1 MNPVEPADQAPAGV
15 DLVALRRFI
24 DTADPPGTA
33 GSLTGELI
41 SGGKSNL
48 TYRISDGVRTWI
60 LRRPPLGLV
69 LATAHDMN
77 RECRILRALADSAV
91 PVPTVVAQQPTADV
105 LDAPFYL
112 MREVDGLVYRSRD
125 QAAGLSPRDAAR
137 LGEALVDTLAALHDM
152 DYRQTGLEGFG
163 RPEGYLERQVT
174 RWLRQWD
181 AAHLHDYPQ
190 VEALG
195 RRLIRALPAGGGAGI
210 VHGDYRIDNVI
221 VDRTD
226 PGTIAAVLDWEMST
240 LGDPLAD
247 LGILL
252 CYWDEPGRP
261 YNPVTGGL
269 TAVPG
274 FPSHAEVISRYAARR
289 SRDVPDIDWYVV
301 FADFKLAIILEQIH
315 TRHVQGHTVGGGFDQ
330 VGEAVWPL
338 LERALETA
346 ARASG
351 SGLRVS

>member
-1 MNPVEPADQAPAGV
+1 MSLAPAGV

-24 DTADPPGTA
+24 DVSDPPGTA
-33 GSLTGELI
+33 GPLAGELI

-48 TYRISDGVRTWI
+48 TYRISDGRRTWV

-69 LATAHDMN
+69 LATAHDMG
-77 RECRILRALADSAV
+77 RECRVLRALAGSPV
-91 PVPTVVAQQPTADV
+91 PVPTVVAQRETADV

-112 MREVDGLVYRSRD
+112 MREVDGVVYRTRE
-125 QAAGLSPRDAAR
+125 QVTELTPGDASR
-137 LGEALVDTLAALHDM
+137 LGDALVDTLAALHDV
-152 DYRQTGLEGFG
+152 DHRAVGLSGFG

-174 RWLRQWD
+174 RWLGQWD
-181 AAHLHDYPQ
+181 AAHVHDYPE
-190 VEALG
+190 VSRLG
-195 RRLIRALPAGGGAGI
+195 RRLTRALPTGGAAGI
-210 VHGDYRIDNVI
+210 VHGDYRIDNVM

-226 PGTIAAVLDWEMST
+226 PGRIVAVLDWEMAT

-274 FPSHAEVISRYAARR
+274 FPTSAEVISRYARR
-289 SRDVPDIDWYVV
+289 RGLDLPDIDWYMV

-315 TRHVQGHTVGGGFDQ
+315 TRHVQGHTLGEGFDR
-330 VGEAVWPL
+330 VGDAVLPL
-338 LERALETA
+338 LERALDTA
-346 ARASG
+346 AGSSCVVLRAD
-351 SGLRVS
+351 

>member
-1 MNPVEPADQAPAGV
+1 MASNPLAGV

-24 DTADPPGTA
+24 DTADPPGTD
-33 GSLTGELI
+33 GPLTSELI

-48 TYRISDGVRTWI
+48 TYRIADGVRTWI

-69 LATAHDMN
+69 LATAHDMD
-77 RECRILRALADSAV
+77 RECRMLRALADSPV
-91 PVPTVVAQQPTADV
+91 PVPTVVAQQRTADV

-112 MREVDGLVYRSRD
+112 MREVDGVVYRSREQVAALTPE
-125 QAAGLSPRDAAR
+125 QASR
-137 LGEALVDTLAALHDM
+137 LGGALVDTLAELHTV
-152 DYRQTGLEGFG
+152 DYRAVGLKVFG
-163 RPEGYLERQVT
+163 RPEAYLQRQVT

-190 VEALG
+190 VTELG
-195 RRLIRALPAGGGAGI
+195 RRLLRSLPSGGTPGI
-210 VHGDYRIDNVI
+210 VHGDYRIDNVM
-221 VDRTD
+221 VDRAD
-226 PGTIAAVLDWEMST
+226 PGRIVAVLDWEMST

-274 FPSHAEVISRYAARR
+274 FPGHAELVSRYAARR
-289 SRDVPDIDWYVV
+289 GRDLPDIDWYVV

-315 TRHVQGHTVGGGFDQ
+315 TRHAQGHTVGEGFDR
-330 VGEAVWPL
+330 VGEAVRPL
-338 LERALETA
+338 LERALDTA
-346 ARASG
+346 AG
-351 SGLRVS
+351 SAVPGLRAD